1 MGRIVRSVSLDPD
14 TDDIAEDI
22 GNFSHFVRA
31 CLRDHRARQLDAVAS
46 DDELFHRP
54 VDAFGGVCNGRKPTR
69 CRKCYPNSKPS
80 SEAWLEYVLD
90 YKEKKITQEEAW
102 AKLQA
107 TMPEIRSSEGGV
119 FKQSSPEIN
128 GAVSDRAITEGA
140 AGTEGNIAIPSVES
154 VGAVVPRRSSP
165 LRILAFLWA
174 IPTRAKNLITRS
186 KEHPESVENLP

>member
-69 CRKCYPNSKPS
+69 CRKCYPNGKPS
-80 SEAWLEYVLD
+80 SEAWLEYVVD
-90 YKEKKITQEEAW
+90 YKEKRITQAEAW

-107 TMPEIRSSEGGV
+107 SMPDIRSSEGGV
-119 FKQSSPEIN
+119 FKQPSPETN
-128 GAVSDRAITEGA
+128 ATVSDRPVTEGTTGSERDFA
-140 AGTEGNIAIPSVES
+140 VAPVES
-154 VGAVVPRRSSP
+154 VGASVTRRSSP
-165 LRILAFLWA
+165 LRILSFLWT
-174 IPTRAKNLITRS
+174 IPTRTKDFLIGSKKN
-186 KEHPESVENLP
+186 P